1 MDYTIVNMTSKFK
14 LPALLVIIPAVAL
27 PIWYYINTD
36 AVASVLF
43 GEKLLYCN
51 IAYCEVTRSRFLA
64 GAMILGLV
72 IVIGIILLIIRSR
85 KA

>member
-1 MDYTIVNMTSKFK
+1 MNKFK

-43 GEKLLYCN
+43 GEKLSYCN

-64 GAMILGLV
+64 GAMILGL
-72 IVIGIILLIIRSR
+72 IFIIGIVLLFIRTR
-85 KA
+85 NKK